1 MNQKHPWCWLWKPG
15 NCVPR
20 MPSSSKGN
28 SYFSQEPSYNL
39 PGLPEKFKDFA
50 DSSISHCDFFFFQ
63 VKLQVQLRFDE
74 PLASWLKKK
83 EDCQAGKLRCTKL
96 SSKSSNSEDMG
107 QPKTHWFPQWKAGA
121 PSPWEGCFRPLWP
134 GTSFQG
140 HAFQFSRL
148 LYRAQ
153 EACLME
159 PRFHRNRPSA
169 VNKPQ
174 TYLWWSE

>member
-1 MNQKHPWCWLWKPG
+1 MYPGCQVVQKETPISVKNQVIICLA
-15 NCVPR
+15 CLR
-20 MPSSSKGN
+20 SSKT
-28 SYFSQEPSYNL
+28 SLIPPS
-39 PGLPEKFKDFA
+39 A
-50 DSSISHCDFFFFQ
+50 TVIFFFFQ

-121 PSPWEGCFRPLWP
+121 PSPWEGCFGPLWP

-140 HAFQFSRL
+140 HALQFSRL

-153 EACLME
+153 EACLIE
-159 PRFHRNRPSA
+159 PRFPRDRPSA
-169 VNKPQ
+169 MNKPQ